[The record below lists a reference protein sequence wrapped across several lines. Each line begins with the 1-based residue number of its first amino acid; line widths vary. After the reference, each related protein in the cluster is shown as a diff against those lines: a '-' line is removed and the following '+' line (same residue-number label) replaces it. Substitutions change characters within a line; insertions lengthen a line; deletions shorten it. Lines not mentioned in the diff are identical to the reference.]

1 MGTKIQHKLWR
12 LANYDSFIMQYCPTI
27 YNKVAGIGLFFLFQ
41 MLVVFASVI
50 TAYKVFVTTY
60 LIFGFLIATI
70 ATYAF
75 YKWMKF
81 LNEIHHNNPQTGIFA
96 MQFFINLILAFLLS
110 TPFYLLLFDHQIL
123 FQLYL
128 KTGKM
133 TLGSIEQL
141 WLKPYGLY
149 QSWFVENEGSIILF
163 ICIATLIMIVF
174 IFITPYFLILK
185 NKKSSYTLVKQNY
198 EQNFY

>member
-1 MGTKIQHKLWR
+1 MGTKIQYKLWK
-12 LANYDSFIMQYCPTI
+12 LANYDSFIMQYCPALN
-27 YNKVAGIGLFFLFQ
+27 NKVAGIGIFFLFQ
-41 MLVVFASVI
+41 MLVVFASII

-60 LIFGFLIATI
+60 LIFGFLIATMG
-70 ATYAF
+70 TSLF

-81 LNEIHHNNPQTGIFA
+81 LNEAHHNNLQTGTFA

-110 TPFYLLLFDHQIL
+110 IPFCLLLFDHQIL

-149 QSWFVENEGSIILF
+149 ESWFVENEGSIILF
-163 ICIATLIMIVF
+163 ICIATLILIGF
-174 IFITPYFLILK
+174 IFITPYFLIIK
-185 NKKSSYTLVKQNY
+185 IKKSSYTLVKESY
-198 EQNFY
+198 EQNF